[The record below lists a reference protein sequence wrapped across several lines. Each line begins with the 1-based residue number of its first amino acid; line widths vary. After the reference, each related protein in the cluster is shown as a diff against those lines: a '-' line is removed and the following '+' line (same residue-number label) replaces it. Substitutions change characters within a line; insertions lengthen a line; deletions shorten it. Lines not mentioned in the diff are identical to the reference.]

1 MAIERINPSSLGQ
14 PGGYHHVVKDGNT
27 VYLAGQVARDK
38 EGNTVGVGDAAAQA
52 EQVFRN
58 IQAALES
65 VGSDLNHILKMTTFM
80 THREDFPA
88 YRDARG
94 KFLTDDDALPAST
107 LILCSGLADPDFR
120 IEIEV
125 VASIL

>member
-1 MAIERINPSSLGQ
+1 MAIKRINPSSLGQ
-14 PGGYHHVVKDGNT
+14 PGGYHHVVKDGKT
-27 VYLAGQVARDK
+27 IFLAGQVARDRDGK
-38 EGNTVGVGDAAAQA
+38 TVGVGDASAHA

-65 VGSDLNHILKMTTFM
+65 VGSDLGHILKKTTFM

-88 YRDARG
+88 YWAARS

-120 IEIEV
+120 IEIEA
-125 VASIL
+125 VAAIP

>member
-1 MAIERINPSSLGQ
+1 MAIKRINPSSLGQ
-14 PGGYHHVVKDGNT
+14 PGGYHHVVKDGKT
-27 VYLAGQVARDK
+27 IYLAGQVARDRDGK
-38 EGNTVGVGDAAAQA
+38 TVGVGDASAQA

-65 VGSDLNHILKMTTFM
+65 VGSDLGHILKKTTFM

-88 YRDARG
+88 YREARS

-120 IEIEV
+120 IEIEA
-125 VASIL
+125 VAAIP

>member
-1 MAIERINPSSLGQ
+1 MAIERSNPSSLDQ
-14 PGGYHHVVKDGNT
+14 PGGYHHAVRDGKT

-38 EGNTVGVGDAAAQA
+38 DGNTVGVGDAATQA

-65 VGSDLNHILKMTTFM
+65 VGSDLNHILKMTVFM
-80 THREDFPA
+80 TRREDFPA
-88 YRDARG
+88 YRAAKS

-107 LILCSGLADPDFR
+107 LILCSGLADPDFL
-120 IEIEV
+120 IEIEA
-125 VASIL
+125 VAAIP

>member
-1 MAIERINPSSLGQ
+1 MAIERTNPSSLGQ
-14 PGGYHHVVKDGNT
+14 PGGYHHVVKDGKT

-38 EGNTVGVGDAAAQA
+38 DGKTVGVGDAEAQA

-58 IQAALES
+58 IQTALES

-80 THREDFPA
+80 TRREDFSA
-88 YRDARG
+88 YRAARG
-94 KFLTDDDALPAST
+94 KFFTDDGALPAST
-107 LILCSGLADPDFR
+107 LILCPGLADPDFL

-125 VASIL
+125 VATIS

>member
-1 MAIERINPSSLGQ
+1 MAIERTNPSSLSQ
-14 PGGYHHVVKDGNT
+14 PGGYHHVVKDAKT

-38 EGNTVGVGDAAAQA
+38 DGKTVGVGDAEAQA

-58 IQAALES
+58 IQTALES

-80 THREDFPA
+80 TRREDFSA
-88 YRDARG
+88 YRAARG
-94 KFLTDDDALPAST
+94 KFLTDDAALPAST
-107 LILCSGLADPDFR
+107 LILCSGLADPDFL

-125 VASIL
+125 VATIS

>member
-1 MAIERINPSSLGQ
+1 MAIERTNPSSLGQ
-14 PGGYHHVVKDGNT
+14 PGGYHHVVKDGKT

-38 EGNTVGVGDAAAQA
+38 DGKTVGVGDAEAQA

-58 IQAALES
+58 IQTALES

-80 THREDFPA
+80 TRREDFSA
-88 YRDARG
+88 YRAARG
-94 KFLTDDDALPAST
+94 KVLTDDAALPAST
-107 LILCSGLADPDFR
+107 LILCSGLADPDFL

-125 VASIL
+125 VATIS

>member
-1 MAIERINPSSLGQ
+1 MAIKRINPSSLGQ
-14 PGGYHHVVKDGNT
+14 PGGYHHVVKDGKT
-27 VYLAGQVARDK
+27 IYLAGQVARDRDGK
-38 EGNTVGVGDAAAQA
+38 TVGVGDASAHA

-65 VGSDLNHILKMTTFM
+65 VGSDLGHILKMTTFM
-80 THREDFPA
+80 THQEDFPA
-88 YRDARG
+88 YRAARS

-120 IEIEV
+120 IDIE
-125 VASIL
+125 AEAAIP

>member
-1 MAIERINPSSLGQ
+1 MAIKRINPSSLGQ
-14 PGGYHHVVKDGNT
+14 PGGYHHVVKDGKT
-27 VYLAGQVARDK
+27 IYLAGQVARDRDGK
-38 EGNTVGVGDAAAQA
+38 TVGVGDASAHA

-65 VGSDLNHILKMTTFM
+65 VGSDLGHILKMTTFM
-80 THREDFPA
+80 AHREDFPA
-88 YRDARG
+88 YRAARS

-120 IEIEV
+120 IKIEA
-125 VASIL
+125 VAAIP

>member
-1 MAIERINPSSLGQ
+1 MAIERTNPSSLGQ
-14 PGGYHHVVKDGNT
+14 RGGYHHVVKDGKT

-38 EGNTVGVGDAAAQA
+38 DGKTVGAGDAEAQA

-58 IQAALES
+58 IQTALES

-80 THREDFPA
+80 TRRGDFSA
-88 YRDARG
+88 YRAAKG
-94 KFLTDDDALPAST
+94 KFLTDDAALPAST
-107 LILCSGLADPDFR
+107 LILCSGLADPDFL

-125 VASIL
+125 VATIS